1 MTVGRKVEVVRTYL
15 ELNSSAAFRPAR
27 LVDAA
32 VTLER
37 VPRCTVELS
46 RRLYHEVGEAYHWVD
61 RLAWTDTE
69 LDAYLT
75 QAGFGV
81 WLMRYD
87 RKVAGF
93 FELRTDADK
102 SIEIALFGLLTEFVG
117 RGLGKH
123 LLSCAVDEAWVMGA
137 SRVWL
142 HTCTLDSPVALP
154 NYVAR
159 GFVPYRKEAYEAEFS
174 SA

>member
-1 MTVGRKVEVVRTYL
+1 
-15 ELNSSAAFRPAR
+15 
-27 LVDAA
+27 
-32 VTLER
+32 
-37 VPRCTVELS
+37 
-46 RRLYHEVGEAYHWVD
+46 
-61 RLAWTDTE
+61 
-69 LDAYLT
+69 
-75 QAGFGV
+75 
-81 WLMRYD
+81 MRYG

-102 SIEIALFGLLTEFVG
+102 SIEIALFGLLKEFVG

-123 LLSCAVDEAWVMGA
+123 LLSCAVDEAWAMGA

-159 GFVPYRKEAYEAEFS
+159 GFVPYRKETYEAEFS